1 MPIATGL
8 IIDTSDRVFPL
19 NKDAYY
25 CPVGMIGIKA
35 KLSHM
40 VFGKSRNHVTFSFF

>member
-25 CPVGMIGIKA
+25 CPVGMIGI
-35 KLSHM
+35 
-40 VFGKSRNHVTFSFF
+40 